1 MTDDALVAS
10 DVTFTYPGET
20 EPVLVGAS
28 CSIAPG
34 SRWVLLGG
42 NGSGKST
49 LLRCLSG
56 AVQPDGGTVRRY
68 GELVRYDRAG
78 LIAHRRQ
85 VQLVLQDPDD
95 QLFAATVAQDVSYGP
110 VHMGCTQEQVRER
123 VAESLAALAISH
135 LHDRPIHHL
144 SYGQRKRVAVAGAL
158 AMRPDVLLLDEPT
171 AGLDPAA
178 VTDLLNALSN
188 IAANAAVV
196 MATHDV
202 DLALEWAEHAIV
214 IGEGRLTHG
223 AVQTVLAHDQSL
235 RRSRLARPTLLQV
248 VSLLIDRGLLDSE
261 CSVRSVAD
269 LEMALAATQGG
280 VPLD

>member
-1 MTDDALVAS
+1 MMDYALAAT
-10 DVTFTYPGET
+10 DVTYTYPGEAA
-20 EPVLVGAS
+20 PVLVEAS
-28 CSIAPG
+28 CTIAAG
-34 SRWVLLGG
+34 SKWALLGG

-56 AVQPDGGTVRRY
+56 ALRPDGGTVARH
-68 GELVRYDRAG
+68 GKPVRYNRAG
-78 LIAHRRQ
+78 MMAHRQ
-85 VQLVLQDPDD
+85 SVQLVLQDPDD

-110 VHMGCTQEQVRER
+110 VNIGCDESQVRER
-123 VAESLAALAISH
+123 VAESLAALDITH
-135 LHDRPIHHL
+135 LRDRPIHHL

-188 IAANAAVV
+188 IAAKAAVV

-214 IGEGRLTHG
+214 IGAGHLTHG
-223 AVQTVLAHDQSL
+223 AIHTVLSDDESL
-235 RRSRLARPTLLQV
+235 RRSRLTRPLLLQV
-248 VSLLIDRGLLDSE
+248 APLLARHGMLDPATPVHSM
-261 CSVRSVAD
+261 AD
-269 LEMALAATQGG
+269 LEAALAATQGG
-280 VPLD
+280 P